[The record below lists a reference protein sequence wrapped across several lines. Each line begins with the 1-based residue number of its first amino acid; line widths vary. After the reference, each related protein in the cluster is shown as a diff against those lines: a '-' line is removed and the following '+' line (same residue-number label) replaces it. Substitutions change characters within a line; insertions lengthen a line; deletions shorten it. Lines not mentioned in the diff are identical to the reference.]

1 MTIRIDHEEIE
12 ALIADLA
19 ARTGRDR
26 DALIL
31 DALRRERERLEGD
44 RARAAEGLAA
54 DAELRARWHARPLAD
69 PRPVDAILAY
79 DENGL
84 PV

>member
-31 DALRRERERLEGD
+31 DALRRERERLDG
-44 RARAAEGLAA
+44 AAAEMDPVESARL
-54 DAELRARWHARPLAD
+54 LRERWKARPLAD
-69 PRPVDAILAY
+69 PRPADEILAY